1 MHRFAVLRKLEW
13 GVCSTVWLVRDEF
26 VDTDPIL
33 GSSLNHLYRV
43 ADGDLALPRMSRNIP
58 DQSRGVLLA
67 TKAKRWE
74 TWLEIHWGAL
84 EGSTEL

>member
-13 GVCSTVWLVRDEF
+13 GVCSTVWLVRDE
-26 VDTDPIL
+26 
-33 GSSLNHLYRV
+33 V